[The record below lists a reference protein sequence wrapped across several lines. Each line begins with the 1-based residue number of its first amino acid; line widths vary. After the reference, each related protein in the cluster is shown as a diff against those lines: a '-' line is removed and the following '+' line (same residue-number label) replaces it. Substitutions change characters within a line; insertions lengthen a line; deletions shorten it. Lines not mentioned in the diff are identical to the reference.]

1 MEQLLTVITG
11 DLRTA
16 LLLIGVVLVGGI
28 ILWEVLQ
35 RRRAKRAEREYL
47 KGPLGAAREDA
58 EKGLR
63 TDPLFRADGSRG
75 GEEPPRSAA
84 AESRSRDAAVR
95 EEPTL
100 TLPEISTRDRLIE
113 PPLID
118 LDEAI
123 RATSSGPGLPVM
135 QASEAAEPDA
145 PSPDRSL
152 PDLPKIDSPKLD
164 SPQPDPSA
172 RGPSESA
179 STAEISAEAA
189 PRAPVIV
196 DAAATPVPA
205 SASIAA
211 GSSPNSPR
219 LDLPNEDQRVIVA
232 LRVVA
237 RGGERFTGASLRQA
251 LQGEGFVHG
260 DMAIFHRVMADGHI
274 LLSAAS
280 LTKPGNFDL
289 ATMDSSLFLG
299 INVFAVL
306 PGPLPGRDT
315 VDKLLLAGHTLAQ
328 RLRGELHDSKG
339 QPLTE
344 ARLAEMRREAAAAA
358 G

>member
-1 MEQLLTVITG
+1 MEQLVTVITE

-16 LLLIGVVLVGGI
+16 LLLIGAVLVGGI

-35 RRRAKRAEREYL
+35 RRRAKRAEQDFL
-47 KGPLGAAREDA
+47 KGPLGASREESERGGA
-58 EKGLR
+58 A
-63 TDPLFRADGSRG
+63 DPLFRAETST
-75 GEEPPRSAA
+75 
-84 AESRSRDAAVR
+84 R

-100 TLPEISTRDRLIE
+100 TLPEISTRDRLTE

-118 LDEAI
+118 LDVAMREPS
-123 RATSSGPGLPVM
+123 TGQGLPLMHSSVG
-135 QASEAAEPDA
+135 ATRLAEV
-145 PSPDRSL
+145 
-152 PDLPKIDSPKLD
+152 
-164 SPQPDPSA
+164 
-172 RGPSESA
+172 E
-179 STAEISAEAA
+179 T
-189 PRAPVIV
+189 
-196 DAAATPVPA
+196 DAAASEVVQAPPTSEPPA
-205 SASIAA
+205 PAQ
-211 GSSPNSPR
+211 SSPAQSSAAQPESAQSARELGQEAPRPSPSGPPR
-219 LDLPNEDQRVIVA
+219 LELPNEDRRVIVA

-237 RGGERFTGASLRQA
+237 RSGERFTGASLRQA

-260 DMAIFHRVMADGHI
+260 DMAIFHRVMVDGRI

-289 ATMDSSLFLG
+289 AIMDSSLFLG

-328 RLRGELHDSKG
+328 RLKGELQDSSG

-344 ARLAEMRREAAAAA
+344 TRLAEMRREAAAAA

>member
-1 MEQLLTVITG
+1 MEQLVTVITE

-16 LLLIGVVLVGGI
+16 LLLIGAVLVGGI

-35 RRRAKRAEREYL
+35 RRRAKRAEQDFL
-47 KGPLGAAREDA
+47 KGPLGASREESERGGA
-58 EKGLR
+58 A
-63 TDPLFRADGSRG
+63 DPLFRAETST
-75 GEEPPRSAA
+75 
-84 AESRSRDAAVR
+84 R

-100 TLPEISTRDRLIE
+100 TLPEISTRDRLTE

-118 LDEAI
+118 LDVAMREPS
-123 RATSSGPGLPVM
+123 TGQGLPLMHSSVG
-135 QASEAAEPDA
+135 ATRLAEV
-145 PSPDRSL
+145 
-152 PDLPKIDSPKLD
+152 
-164 SPQPDPSA
+164 
-172 RGPSESA
+172 E
-179 STAEISAEAA
+179 T
-189 PRAPVIV
+189 
-196 DAAATPVPA
+196 DAAASEVVQAPPTSEPPA
-205 SASIAA
+205 PAQSARELGQEAPRP
-211 GSSPNSPR
+211 SPSGPPR
-219 LDLPNEDQRVIVA
+219 LELPNEDRRVIVA

-237 RGGERFTGASLRQA
+237 RSGERFTGASLRQA

-260 DMAIFHRVMADGHI
+260 DMAIFHRVMVDGRI

-289 ATMDSSLFLG
+289 AIMDSSLFLG

-328 RLRGELHDSKG
+328 RLKGELQDSSG

-344 ARLAEMRREAAAAA
+344 TRLAEMRREAAAAA

>member
-1 MEQLLTVITG
+1 MEQLVTVITE

-16 LLLIGVVLVGGI
+16 LLLIGAVLVGGI

-35 RRRAKRAEREYL
+35 RRRAKRAEQDFL
-47 KGPLGAAREDA
+47 KGPLGASREESERGGA
-58 EKGLR
+58 A
-63 TDPLFRADGSRG
+63 DPLFRAETST
-75 GEEPPRSAA
+75 
-84 AESRSRDAAVR
+84 R

-100 TLPEISTRDRLIE
+100 TLPEISTRDRLTE

-118 LDEAI
+118 LDVAMREPS
-123 RATSSGPGLPVM
+123 TGQGLPLMHSSVG
-135 QASEAAEPDA
+135 ATRLAEV
-145 PSPDRSL
+145 
-152 PDLPKIDSPKLD
+152 
-164 SPQPDPSA
+164 
-172 RGPSESA
+172 E
-179 STAEISAEAA
+179 T
-189 PRAPVIV
+189 
-196 DAAATPVPA
+196 DAAASEVVQAPPTSEPPA
-205 SASIAA
+205 PAQ
-211 GSSPNSPR
+211 SSPAQSSAAQPESAQSAR
-219 LDLPNEDQRVIVA
+219 ELGQENEDRRVIVA

-237 RGGERFTGASLRQA
+237 RSGERFTGASLRQA

-260 DMAIFHRVMADGHI
+260 DMAIFHRVMVDGRI

-289 ATMDSSLFLG
+289 AIMDSSLFLG

-328 RLRGELHDSKG
+328 RLKGELQDSSG

-344 ARLAEMRREAAAAA
+344 TRLAEMRREAAAAA